1 MVRDCNLVERVSI
14 CSFLPGCTSCFVSEK
29 TNSDF
34 FSRYFLAVDIF
45 GESEAKSSRKI
56 AFYQLHD
63 LATEYL
69 ACMDIVEG
77 DSCQVAVDYL
87 SLNTGSLYESA
98 DYPPSFSIVTCVCI
112 VLGVL
117 ILVFLDVRS
126 VRLAYLFDRD
136 LWNIYLEDQSQ
147 YREIVNAIRE
157 ESEESTHESH
167 NTSLEIEV
175 DS

>member
-1 MVRDCNLVERVSI
+1 M
-14 CSFLPGCTSCFVSEK
+14 
-29 TNSDF
+29 
-34 FSRYFLAVDIF
+34 DIF
-45 GESEAKSSRKI
+45 GESEAKSSIKI